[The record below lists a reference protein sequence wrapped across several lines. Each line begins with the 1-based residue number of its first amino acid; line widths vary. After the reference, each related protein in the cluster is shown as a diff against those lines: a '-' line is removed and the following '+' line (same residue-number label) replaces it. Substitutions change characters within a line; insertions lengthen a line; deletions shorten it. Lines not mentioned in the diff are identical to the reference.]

1 MTKPIP
7 IDRLPAARHVVSRML
22 GLRPGHACEAVAA
35 SLGYNTHAALGA
47 ALRAK
52 AQIPRTPD
60 ARRFRTRLA
69 ELGHEV
75 PAASAEAC
83 LAVSFGIVPK
93 GASDREATTR
103 LLRTSNC
110 VAAAWMEVSLE
121 QPAASDML
129 LALRPVPDARV
140 ATMTIGKDTLGW
152 NPDFVRSLLF
162 EELKLLLAA
171 AALHRAAAHPLR
183 IGERDPDTWRVACDY
198 VVNHFL
204 VDAQVGELPKC
215 GYYDKRFPSDMPA
228 EDVYERLV
236 GESHR
241 LRGASL
247 FDFEAWKAR
256 APATP
261 PTVAEA
267 AAGKLERRYRHDA
280 FDLPEFDFGSGG
292 WGPARR
298 SVSDAVR
305 GFAPEGTRKDA
316 RSASF
321 GRHLARMVADLPE
334 RERARAVS
342 EALGQVRGAY
352 MSACFDDLLKG
363 VHPEPRG

>member
-1 MTKPIP
+1 MTKPISL
-7 IDRLPAARHVVSRML
+7 DRLAAARHVVSRML
-22 GLRPGHACEAVAA
+22 GLQPSHASEAVAA
-35 SLGYNTHAALGA
+35 SLGYNTHAAL
-47 ALRAK
+47 RAGEVV
-52 AQIPRTPD
+52 PRTPD
-60 ARRFRTRLA
+60 ARRFRARLA
-69 ELGHEV
+69 EMGHD
-75 PAASAEAC
+75 PAVSDADAA
-83 LAVSFGIVPK
+83 LVVSFGVVPK
-93 GASDREATTR
+93 GASDRKATTH

-110 VAAAWMEVSLE
+110 VAAAWMEITLE
-121 QPAASDML
+121 QPAASDVL

-140 ATMTIGKDTLGW
+140 PTMSIGKDALRW

-162 EELKLLLAA
+162 EELKFLLAA

-183 IGERDPDTWRVACDY
+183 RGERDPATWRVACDY
-198 VVNHFL
+198 AVNHFV
-204 VDAQVGELPKC
+204 VDARIGKLPQS
-215 GYYDKRFPSDMPA
+215 GYYDKRFPSDMAA

-236 GESHR
+236 GESR
-241 LRGASL
+241 RFGEGSS
-247 FDFEAWKAR
+247 FFGFETWNAK

-261 PTVAEA
+261 PTVAELA
-267 AAGKLERRYRHDA
+267 SGKLKTQYLRHA
-280 FDLPEFDFGSGG
+280 FNVTESDYFTGN
-292 WGPARR
+292 WAYARG

-352 MSACFDDLLKG
+352 MSACFDGLLKG
-363 VHPEPRG
+363 VHPHPRV